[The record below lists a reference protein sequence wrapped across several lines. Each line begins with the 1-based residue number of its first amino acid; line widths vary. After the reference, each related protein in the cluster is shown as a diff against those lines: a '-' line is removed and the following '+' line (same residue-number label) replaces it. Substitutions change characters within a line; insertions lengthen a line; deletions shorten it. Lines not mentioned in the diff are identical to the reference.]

1 MESVLTTS
9 TFAELG
15 VDQKITD
22 ALDAAGITSPFPIQ
36 SMCVPLALDGQDLI
50 GQAKT
55 GTGKTLGFGIPLLQ
69 LLNPDQSNRTPHALV
84 VVPTRELCVQVARDL
99 EVAGKV
105 QGARVLAVYGGR
117 SYEPQVNA
125 LAKGVDVVVGTPGR
139 LMDLARQRKLILSDI
154 QILVLDEADE
164 MLDMGFLP
172 DVETIVSMLPSKRQT
187 LLFSATMPG
196 QIVSL
201 ARRYMTSPTHIR
213 ASDPTDENVTVDSIE
228 QHVWRAHSMDKPE
241 IIARVL
247 QADGRG
253 LAIVFCRTKRNA
265 QKLTDDLAD
274 RGFAVGTVHGDLGQG
289 AREQALRAFR
299 SGKIDVLVAT
309 DVAARGID
317 VDGVTHVFNYTCPED
332 EKTYLHRIGRTGR
345 AGNSGVSVTLVDWD
359 DVPRWGLINKALGLA
374 FPDPIET
381 YSTSQH
387 VYTGLGIPKGT
398 TGRLPKASRTRAG
411 LDAET
416 IEDLGET
423 GAAAGRR
430 SSGQGG
436 RGGSS
441 NGRGSDSRR
450 SGSSSGGN
458 SRNESGGSRSS
469 DSGPGGSRT
478 ADADK
483 ATKPKRK
490 RNRNRSRTRS
500 GKPVSGNQAADNAD
514 AKATT

>member
-1 MESVLTTS
+1 MRIAILGTRGIPNFYGGFEQFAQYLSEDLVKKDHEVYVYNSHTHPYQKSEWNGVNIIHCKDPENIIGTAGQFIYDLNCILDSRKRNFDVILQLGYATTS
-9 TFAELG
+9 IWFWLLPKKA
-15 VDQKITD
+15 VVITN
-22 ALDAAGITSPFPIQ
+22 
-36 SMCVPLALDGQDLI
+36 MDG
-50 GQAKT
+50 
-55 GTGKTLGFGIPLLQ
+55 
-69 LLNPDQSNRTPHALV
+69 
-84 VVPTRELCVQVARDL
+84 L
-99 EVAGKV
+99 EW
-105 QGARVLAVYGGR
+105 RR
-117 SYEPQVNA
+117 S
-125 LAKGVDVVVGTPGR
+125 
-139 LMDLARQRKLILSDI
+139 
-154 QILVLDEADE
+154 
-164 MLDMGFLP
+164 
-172 DVETIVSMLPSKRQT
+172 
-187 LLFSATMPG
+187 
-196 QIVSL
+196 
-201 ARRYMTSPTHIR
+201 
-213 ASDPTDENVTVDSIE
+213 
-228 QHVWRAHSMDKPE
+228 
-241 IIARVL
+241 
-247 QADGRG
+247 RG

>member
-172 DVETIVSMLPSKRQT
+172 DVETIVSILPSKRQT